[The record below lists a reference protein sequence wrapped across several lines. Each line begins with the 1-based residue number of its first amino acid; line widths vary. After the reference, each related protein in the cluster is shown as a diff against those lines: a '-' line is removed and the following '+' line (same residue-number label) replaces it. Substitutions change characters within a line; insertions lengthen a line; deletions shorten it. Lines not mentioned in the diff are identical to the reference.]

1 MRMFPMLECLSSVL
15 SAIGLD
21 AQQYVLQ
28 IYNRCLRIATTV
40 LKEHADAGPST
51 STTNDPDSEND
62 NEEEDDLPHK
72 DFVICALDVI
82 SALCEGL
89 HDVFSTLVLDTQS
102 HTTLFTILFAACN
115 DNYAELRQSGFS
127 LAGEVCKFCFSTLI
141 DVNIATTLVQSAIR
155 NLHID
160 YPLVCNNAAWCIG
173 NLALN
178 CGGEFLVP
186 YIAPIMH
193 ALIT

>member
-1 MRMFPMLECLSSVL
+1 MPYKYALC
-15 SAIGLD
+15 
-21 AQQYVLQ
+21 
-28 IYNRCLRIATTV
+28 T
-40 LKEHADAGPST
+40 GPSAVNNY
-51 STTNDPDSEND
+51 SDSDND

-89 HDVFSTLVLDTQS
+89 HDVFSTLVLDTQT
-102 HTTLFTILFAACN
+102 HTTLFTILFTACT
-115 DNYAELRQSGFS
+115 DPYAELRQSGFS
-127 LAGEVCKFCFSTLI
+127 LAGEVCKYCFSTLI
-141 DVNIATTLVQSAIR
+141 DVNIATTLVQSAVR

-160 YPLVCNNAAWCIG
+160 YPLVCNNAAWCLG

-186 YIAPIMH
+186 YIASIMH
-193 ALIT
+193 ALITGTHSLCCLLFFTLHKLCYCVNIADNTVIIIGV

>member
-1 MRMFPMLECLSSVL
+1 MLLNCNHFYLNVTS
-15 SAIGLD
+15 
-21 AQQYVLQ
+21 
-28 IYNRCLRIATTV
+28 
-40 LKEHADAGPST
+40 GPST
-51 STTNDPDSEND
+51 STTNDPDSENEQ
-62 NEEEDDLPHK
+62 EEEDDLPHK

-102 HTTLFTILFAACN
+102 HTALFTILFAACN
-115 DNYAELRQSGFS
+115 DAYAELRQSGFS

-186 YIAPIMH
+186 FIAPIMH
-193 ALIT
+193 ALITGKCLLCGGEFRNCAFLCFPSEYEVIFGLL